1 MWKNRFFK
9 SFSDFDQKSLNKEIK
24 ITRRIVKT
32 AFKVFRGT
40 ILGLFS
46 RMKKPCS
53 SFLVVERKYWT
64 FGVIFW
70 SNFSKLQPTGA
81 AWGFEI
87 FLDEKRNCLIFFRSP
102 SESNSLFA
110 KKLWRGCQNYS
121 LRVRRNSFSTIFLRE
136 RNLAQVFWSLIKIIE
151 LLAGTFWQSCQNCSL
166 RAQPNVWKFFLEGR
180 VSVRAFWSVS
190 ESIRPSAET
199 LWQGC

>member
-70 SNFSKLQPTGA
+70 SNFSKLQPTSA

-87 FLDEKRNCLIFFRSP
+87 FLERREIVWFFFGLGVKVTVFSQKNFGVVVKTTVYVSGGTVLVQFFCEKEI
-102 SESNSLFA
+102 
-110 KKLWRGCQNYS
+110 
-121 LRVRRNSFSTIFLRE
+121 
-136 RNLAQVFWSLIKIIE
+136 
-151 LLAGTFWQSCQNCSL
+151 LL
-166 RAQPNVWKFFLEGR
+166 KFFGR
-180 VSVRAFWSVS
+180 WSK
-190 ESIRPSAET
+190 
-199 LWQGC
+199 